1 MKRKSPKGN
10 CRPGLSRDSTQNVS
24 KAISESSVSPGRK
37 IGKLTIGGRLKTL
50 FCLISLVSMVAW
62 PVQSHCKLFLDLENP
77 NSAKMPIAVPD
88 FVGQGPASLNGHDL
102 ARIIKNDLYLTGLFD
117 IVEGLPSSSHNLT
130 DPPDFD
136 SWSQIGAQA
145 LILGSFQVRGDELV
159 VEAQLYDVALKRLEL
174 GKRYTGRK
182 NYYRTMIHKFGDRVM
197 EKLTNV
203 PGCFTTQI
211 AFVGAGRSR
220 EIFSMDFD
228 GHNLWQITRTGSINL
243 SPEWSPTGR
252 GMIFTSYMNR
262 KPDLWG
268 VDLAT
273 LKPYVISA
281 RPGLNASG
289 RYSYDSKFIAL
300 SMSFKG
306 TPKIFIITP
315 QGQIIK
321 ELTSGRGNDISPT
334 WSPDGSAIAYVSDQV
349 GTPQIYIIPV
359 NGGEPRRLTLQ
370 GNYNTDPKWSP
381 RGDLL
386 AFTARI
392 KGRFQICTIRT
403 DGTDLRVLTGAG
415 SNQAP
420 TWSPDGR
427 MIAFQ
432 SNRDGRKLIYVMDAR
447 GEIQVPVSPI
457 TGRAPAWSRTGR

>member
-1 MKRKSPKGN
+1 MKCKVPAGN
-10 CRPGLSRDSTQNVS
+10 CRAGLPRDSTRNVS
-24 KAISESSVSPGRK
+24 RAILESSVRPLGR
-37 IGKLTIGGRLKTL
+37 IGKLRVGGCLKTL
-50 FCLISLVSMVAW
+50 FCLIALLTMVDW
-62 PVQSHCKLFLDLENP
+62 PFQAHSKLFLDLENP

-88 FVGQGPASLNGHDL
+88 FVGQGPTSLNGHDL
-102 ARIIKNDLYLTGLFD
+102 ARIIKNDLYLTGLFH
-117 IVEGLPSSSHNLT
+117 IVEDFPSNSKNLT

-145 LILGSFQVRGDELV
+145 LILGSFQMRGDSLV
-159 VEAQLYDVALKRLEL
+159 VEARLYDVALKRLEL
-174 GKRYTGRK
+174 GKRYTGRP
-182 NYYRTMIHKFGDRVM
+182 NDHRIMIHKFGDRVM
-197 EKLTNV
+197 EKLTNL

-228 GHNLWQITRTGSINL
+228 GHNLWQVTRTGSINL

-252 GMIFTSYMNR
+252 GMIFTSYVNR

-268 VDLAT
+268 MDFAT
-273 LKPYVISA
+273 WRPYVISA

-289 RYSYDSKFIAL
+289 RYSSDGKFIAL
-300 SMSFKG
+300 SLSFKG
-306 TPKIFIITP
+306 IPKIFIITP
-315 QGQIIK
+315 QGQITK
-321 ELTSGRGNDISPT
+321 MLTNGRGNDISPT
-334 WSPDGSAIAYVSDQV
+334 WSPDGSAIAYVSDQA

-392 KGRFQICTIRT
+392 EGRFQICTIKT

-432 SNRDGRKLIYVMDAR
+432 SSRDGKKRIYVMDAR

-457 TGRAPAWSRTGR
+457 AGRSPAWSWTGR